1 MPSNIS
7 SSDGRHAKNDWIQL
21 GRSGVRCLCVEA
33 SAERKA
39 RETSKHSFFVVQGQ
53 PQNPVLKPK
62 ASGNNTN
69 NMTTLLVVVVLSTSS
84 SAFSLNIKSFRQRET
99 FPTLS
104 STALCLWSCLW
115 TCGIDLDA
123 TAAVSLLARLFLRV
137 ERGPLRKGAVA
148 RYFVLRAWLEAVFVD
163 DTLAWK
169 ELEVHMYSLS
179 YFVRGRAQPHGGNV
193 LLTHTPSPPPPHP
206 WKCSLMHDQS
216 FTLLMSAISTS
227 PELWEPLNHWL
238 SSTSQ
243 KWQRCKQ
250 VSLIPKNTLWPDWFM
265 YLIHTYGI
273 CIH

>member
-39 RETSKHSFFVVQGQ
+39 RETSKHFFVFFFFFVVQGQ

-69 NMTTLLVVVVLSTSS
+69 NIASS
-84 SAFSLNIKSFRQRET
+84 SSSSISTFSSLDIKSFRQRGT

-104 STALCLWSCLW
+104 STAPSCLRLWSCLW

-123 TAAVSLLARLFLRV
+123 TAAVLLLARLFLRV
-137 ERGPLRKGAVA
+137 ERGMKKSSCSVFCRVIGSNVRGWYPSVKGV
-148 RYFVLRAWLEAVFVD
+148 Y
-163 DTLAWK
+163 
-169 ELEVHMYSLS
+169 MYSLS
-179 YFVRGRAQPHGGNV
+179 YFCARSGSAAWWQRVSD
-193 LLTHTPSPPPPHP
+193 THTSSPSPASIR
-206 WKCSLMHDQS
+206 KCSVMHDQS

-227 PELWEPLNHWL
+227 PELWESLNHWL